1 MRLISWF
8 SCALLGVASVL
19 AYEAPTELKIDTTY
33 SPSECATRASTGHH
47 IEVHYVSDKFISR
60 KNNYRMNVASQTG
73 TLHKTGA
80 KFDSR

>member
-33 SPSECATRASTGHH
+33 APSECDTRASTGHH

-60 KNNYRMNVASQTG
+60 K
-73 TLHKTGA
+73 K
-80 KFDSR
+80 